1 MSSKLSDKDEVA
13 LLMQQQGLSRVQ
25 ATKMLYEMAKQKK
38 KEEAAASNGS
48 LRQAA
53 PGASPQQVFVVI
65 RRFYEVVLIVVGVC
79 EGRVGC

>member
-38 KEEAAASNGS
+38 KEEAAASSGS
-48 LRQAA
+48 LRPAA
-53 PGASPQQVFVVI
+53 PGASPQQVSVAIFRYVI
-65 RRFYEVVLIVVGVC
+65 ALNIVGVC
-79 EGRVGC
+79 QGRIGC

>member
-48 LRQAA
+48 LRPAA
-53 PGASPQQVFVVI
+53 PGASPQQVLVAI
-65 RRFYEVVLIVVGVC
+65 RRFYEVVLIVAGVC
-79 EGRVGC
+79 EGRIGC